1 MRGARNARW
10 TVETVAS
17 RGILARH
24 QAMNPFT
31 SVAAALLLS
40 LPGRA
45 QDKTPREFHL
55 ANGATV
61 KGYVVGLKDG
71 RVQMKTIVFGNE
83 TDFRRKLADFAPA
96 SQIAIESS
104 VCRLD
109 DFDGQF
115 AIARHAAQLGEM
127 ELTGVHARLAVKSV
141 MGKPEEVEKT
151 NQVKQWAAGMLEA
164 KFEQLLAAGHVAT
177 ARQVLDIL
185 SGRLADQV
193 SEQKL
198 AEMDERLQA
207 VAAGRRAKPA
217 DPKSS
222 PLADA
227 ERASLKKLLDAADK
241 EFRTGLQNA
250 RKTVTAVK
258 HYEAAIARYKQAW
271 KEIEVLLNK
280 HAGSEEANTELQDLS
295 HHVVEG
301 AKRAAL
307 QASTSLTMQSDYK
320 GAMEWV
326 NKILAHDPS
335 DAQALAM
342 QRTIVEAEAAA
353 SGDWMW
359 GWRTAGGDP
368 RQNVA
373 RPDQGRPR

>member
-1 MRGARNARW
+1 MHG
-10 TVETVAS
+10 V
-17 RGILARH
+17 ILSLH
-24 QAMNPFT
+24 EPMNLLRT
-31 SVAAALLLS
+31 VAAALLFS
-40 LPGRA
+40 LPVLA

-61 KGYVVGLKDG
+61 KGYVVALDEG
-71 RVQMKTIVFGNE
+71 RVHLKTLVFGNE
-83 TDFRRKLADFAPA
+83 TDFRRRLTDFAPP

-109 DFDGQF
+109 DFEGQF
-115 AIARHAAQLGEM
+115 AIAKHAAALGEM

-141 MGKPEEVEKT
+141 MGKPDEAEKT
-151 NQVKQWAAGMLEA
+151 NQVKQWAAGMLSE

-193 SEQKL
+193 SEEKL
-198 AEMDERLQA
+198 TQMDERLQA
-207 VAAGRRAKPA
+207 AAASRRSKPA

-227 ERASLKKLLDAADK
+227 ERASVQKLLDAADK

-258 HYEAAIARYKQAW
+258 HYEAAIAKYKQAW
-271 KEIEVLLNK
+271 KDIESLMKK
-280 HAGSEEANTELQDLS
+280 HSASEVANHELQDLS
-295 HHVVEG
+295 HHVVDG

-320 GAMEWV
+320 GAMAWV
-326 NKILAHDPS
+326 NKILAYDPT

-342 QRTIVEAEAAA
+342 QKTIVEAESAA

-359 GWRTAGGDP
+359 GWRTAGSDP
-368 RQNVA
+368 RQNLA
-373 RPDQGRPR
+373 RPELRRPR

>member
-1 MRGARNARW
+1 
-10 TVETVAS
+10 
-17 RGILARH
+17 
-24 QAMNPFT
+24 MNLLRT
-31 SVAAALLLS
+31 VAAALLIS
-40 LPGRA
+40 LPVLA

-55 ANGATV
+55 ASGATV
-61 KGYVVGLKDG
+61 KGYVVALDQG
-71 RVQMKTIVFGNE
+71 RVHMKTLVFGNE
-83 TDFRRKLADFAPA
+83 TDFRRKLTDFAPA

-115 AIARHAAQLGEM
+115 AIAKHAASLGEM

-141 MGKPEEVEKT
+141 MGKPEEAEKT
-151 NQVKQWAAGMLEA
+151 NQVKQWAAGMLSE

-193 SEQKL
+193 TEEKL
-198 AEMDERLQA
+198 TQMDERLQA
-207 VAAGRRAKPA
+207 AAANRRAKPA
-217 DPKSS
+217 DPKTS
-222 PLADA
+222 PLSDA
-227 ERASLKKLLDAADK
+227 ERASVQKLLDAADK

-258 HYEAAIARYKQAW
+258 HYEAAIAKYKQAW
-271 KEIEVLLNK
+271 KGIESLMGK
-280 HAGSEEANTELQDLS
+280 HSGSEDANHELQDLS
-295 HHVVEG
+295 HHVVDG

-326 NKILAHDPS
+326 NKILAHDPT

-342 QRTIVEAEAAA
+342 QKTIVEAEAAA

-359 GWRTAGGDP
+359 GWRTAGSDP

-373 RPDQGRPR
+373 RPNQGRTR